1 MLDYEVMMNWTEE
14 LAAVVHDER
23 RIVNKRGVL
32 PIVVSAQELNKWVND
47 PRRYSK
53 SSHFYA
59 WRSSI
64 EDFRGSYDS
73 LGPAVG
79 HLLKRRVTNLYATI
93 GRLPLGN
100 ENAMCGPGGLRL
112 RKQINNQINN
122 LLLRISEQRILL
134 ASWEDTITV
143 VKNDVATPD
152 DVRIARDI
160 FVDIASHH
168 KKDMETFGL
177 KQQISELLTSQKD
190 ILDISFEAVE
200 KIKAEDF
207 TEDARLDLCR
217 KQIVATPEAIERTI
231 WLEINRASLHRSHIE
246 LGDVSLY
253 ESEWLMG
260 QNNHDTNL
268 EKLPS
273 EFRAN
278 QGRFGKYTFTGE
290 KGNVLVRV
298 SLPPGLISEAYYE
311 AASILS
317 ALIQLGHTNHGRDW
331 IIAESYLVFVDDREV
346 SSRGSRRHEI
356 EAEYNFHTDSMSE
369 QWERNNLTSLT
380 VNSDIVDTRLPEL
393 LKLVAELDS
402 VLLKDARTRLLAATK
417 LLEHLTGWTDDSVR
431 WYTFANSYLKH
442 AWSRKSLIDEL
453 SQQVTGLLFSSI
465 NFSHKETAQLAN
477 IRARVIPEYH
487 RTFHTFNRARAITNL
502 TSLSKINNNAKRAR
516 SFDWLVNIFK
526 DGRTLHSE
534 LTRRD
539 KQFEQM
545 FERLVRYRN
554 ALEHGGPRQDL
565 VAESVADFAVE
576 VASLAIS
583 EVIPTFLEGKD
594 LKAGFTRRAAVLDR
608 KYANLASNGE
618 PVRILGDR

>member
-1 MLDYEVMMNWTEE
+1 MNWIEE
-14 LAAVVHDER
+14 LAAIVHDER

-32 PIVVSAQELNKWVND
+32 PMVVSAQELNKWIND
-47 PRRYSK
+47 PRQYSK
-53 SSHFYA
+53 SSHCYA
-59 WRSSI
+59 WISSI
-64 EDFRGSYDS
+64 NDFKGSYAS
-73 LGPAVG
+73 LGPTVE

-93 GRLPLGN
+93 GRLPLRN
-100 ENAMCGPGGLRL
+100 ENIMRGPGGLQL
-112 RKQINNQINN
+112 RRQINKQLNN
-122 LLLRISEQRILL
+122 LLSRISEQRILL
-134 ASWEDTITV
+134 ASWEDAIAIA
-143 VKNDVATPD
+143 KNNAATPD
-152 DVRIARDI
+152 DVRIGRDI

-177 KQQISELLTSQKD
+177 KQQISELLTSKKD
-190 ILDISFEAVE
+190 VLDISFEPVKE
-200 KIKAEDF
+200 IKAEDF
-207 TEDARLDLCR
+207 TEDVRLDLCR
-217 KQIVATPEAIERTI
+217 KQITSTPEAIERTI
-231 WLEINRASLHRSHIE
+231 WLEISRASLHRPHIE

-268 EKLPS
+268 ENLPS

-278 QGRFGKYTFTGE
+278 QGRFGKYIFTGK
-290 KGNVLVRV
+290 KGNVLARV
-298 SLPPGLISEAYYE
+298 DLPPGLISGAYYE
-311 AASILS
+311 AVSILS
-317 ALIQLGHTNHGRDW
+317 ALIQLGHTNYGRDW

-346 SSRGSRRHEI
+346 SSRGRRRHEI

-369 QWERNNLTSLT
+369 QWERNGLTSLT
-380 VNSDIVDTRLPEL
+380 VNSDVVDARLPEL
-393 LKLVAELDS
+393 LKLVAELDA

-431 WYTFANSYLKH
+431 WYAFADSYLKH
-442 AWSRKSLIDEL
+442 AWSRKTLVDEL
-453 SQQVTGLLFSSI
+453 SQQVTGLLFPGI
-465 NFSHKETAQLAN
+465 DFSHKETVQLAN

-487 RTFHTFNRARAITNL
+487 RTSHTFNRARAITNL
-502 TSLSKINNNAKRAR
+502 KALSRINNNAKRAR

-539 KQFEQM
+539 NQFEQM
-545 FERLVRYRN
+545 FNRLVRYRN

-583 EVIPTFLEGKD
+583 EAIPTLLEGND
-594 LKAGFTRRAAVLDR
+594 LKMAFTRRTAVLDR
-608 KYANLASNGE
+608 KYANLASNGQ